1 MKNSMTITNNVV
13 QQVTCADDGT
23 NRLFINDTEIP
34 STDWVGSGSYTYGS
48 ITIDQIADLSGN
60 IQLSEITATHYA
72 LVRTVTGSDISGDV
86 VNTFDTYSTEYPDIE
101 ERDTVS
107 TLFGKIKKF
116 LADLKSKVNDIIS
129 NYLKLSG
136 GTLSGRLTANGKVSV
151 PTDGGTWISQKNT
164 DKASIKVTTKAVTDG
179 SRYDSI
185 IGGMS
190 TDDSTWSIGIIDNV
204 LHFGRYASN
213 QTANDFTN
221 EVWMDLVNG
230 YVSKANV
237 ANSVSRAAFGDS
249 GHGEHDANNIASN
262 GLYYYT
268 SNGPA
273 TSLGMSTNDAALYCQ
288 AYNTTWVAQI
298 AQDYRNGTLCVR
310 GKNNGT
316 WSSWK
321 RILDSTQYDSAATA
335 NKLVMRDGNGYVKAV
350 YYNSSNGTENPASYT
365 SYAAFVDSNGW
376 HRKSTLA
383 NFKAWLGFKEGTTYT
398 GHLVTW
404 NSGVLCSSGIAAST
418 INEKVGSYASG
429 TSWEKVNYFLK
440 FYGSGTALLQNAG
453 GSNFIWTI
461 SSWSDARIKKNIKDT
476 DVIGLEKINAIK
488 IRQFDFKDEARGTHK
503 EIGYVAQELQ
513 EVVPDCVVNVP
524 DEEFEDG
531 LLYVEDKPLIP
542 YLVKAVQELSAKIE
556 SLENKLKQM
565 EGEKTS

>member
-13 QQVTCADDGT
+13 QQVTCSNDGT

-60 IQLSEITATHYA
+60 IQLSEIMATHYA

-129 NYLKLSG
+129 NYLQLSG

-151 PTDGGTWISQKNT
+151 PTDGGSLISQKNI
-164 DKASIKVTTKAVTDG
+164 DKASIKVTTKAVIDG

-185 IGGMS
+185 IGGQS
-190 TDDSTWSIGIIDNV
+190 TDDSTWNIGIIDNKIYI
-204 LHFGRYASN
+204 GRFASN
-213 QTANDFTN
+213 QTANSFTAS
-221 EVWMDLVNG
+221 VYVDLING
-230 YVSKANV
+230 YVSKANT
-237 ANSVSRAAFGDS
+237 ANSATTAGSCTGNAETATNATKLNGYNSDTASTANTVVRR
-249 GHGEHDANNIASN
+249 DANKYIKAS
-262 GLYYYT
+262 
-268 SNGPA
+268 
-273 TSLGMSTNDAALYCQ
+273 
-288 AYNTTWVAQI
+288 
-298 AQDYRNGTLCVR
+298 
-310 GKNNGT
+310 
-316 WSSWK
+316 
-321 RILDSTQYDSAATA
+321 
-335 NKLVMRDGNGYVKAV
+335 
-350 YYNSSNGTENPASYT
+350 YYNSSCSAENIGRYT
-365 SYAAFVDSNGW
+365 SYMAFIDSNGW
-376 HRKSTLA
+376 LRKTSQD
-383 NFKAWLGFKEGTTYT
+383 NSKNWLG
-398 GHLVTW
+398 
-404 NSGVLCSSGIAAST
+404 
-418 INEKVGSYASG
+418 INDKVGSYASG
-429 TSWEKVNYFLK
+429 TTWWKVSYVLQ
-440 FYGSGTALLQNAG
+440 FYNSATLLAQNSS
-453 GSNFIWTI
+453 GSNYIWTV

-488 IRQFDFKDEARGTHK
+488 LRQFDFKDEKRGTHK

-513 EVVPDCVVNVP
+513 EVVPDCVMNVP
-524 DEEFEDG
+524 DKEFEDG

-542 YLVKAVQELSAKIE
+542 YLVKAIQELSAKVE
-556 SLENKLKQM
+556 SLENRLKQK